1 MKKELL
7 LPLVLTLATVG
18 CIHRASGTVTPKERA
33 TTYNAAFAQ
42 ANDAIEQGAELA
54 VTTGVLTSANA
65 KPIIAFTEHVA
76 ELHKQITAILG
87 QSVVTQANIDS
98 IAALLDKIKAE
109 GDAAI
114 ASGALGVKNPRSQ
127 QTFKM
132 DLDNIYSLA
141 DTVLATIKEVKA
153 GTQ

>member
-18 CIHRASGTVTPKERA
+18 CIHKTSGAVTPRERA
-33 TTYNAAFAQ
+33 VTFNAAFAQ
-42 ANDAIEQGAELA
+42 TNDAIEQGAELA
-54 VTTGVLTSANA
+54 VTTGLLTAMKA

-98 IAALLDKIKAE
+98 IAVLLDKIKAE

-114 ASGALGVKNPRSQ
+114 ASGALGIKNPRSQ
-127 QTFKM
+127 QSFVA
-132 DLDNIYSLA
+132 DLNSLYALA
-141 DTVLATIKEVKA
+141 DTVLDAIKQVKG